1 MEKIKQKQISEKR
14 LDYIN
19 QVLKRCERLKILNE
33 SENMENA
40 KKEDVELIQDLR
52 KLGILITPPSERV
65 RFPFREFH
73 QIGHSTIQSSEL
85 RHGDHWYLYPNIG
98 ERPLL
103 VEVKWAEAW
112 ENPKGEVKQGEAFD
126 GTMG

>member
-19 QVLKRCERLKILNE
+19 QVLKRCERLKIFNE

-52 KLGILITPPSERV
+52 QLGILR
-65 RFPFREFH
+65 
-73 QIGHSTIQSSEL
+73 G
-85 RHGDHWYLYPNIG
+85 
-98 ERPLL
+98 L
-103 VEVKWAEAW
+103 V
-112 ENPKGEVKQGEAFD
+112 Q
-126 GTMG
+126 

>member
-52 KLGILITPPSERV
+52 KLGILKA
-65 RFPFREFH
+65 
-73 QIGHSTIQSSEL
+73 
-85 RHGDHWYLYPNIG
+85 PNNG
-98 ERPLL
+98 
-103 VEVKWAEAW
+103 
-112 ENPKGEVKQGEAFD
+112 
-126 GTMG
+126 

>member
-1 MEKIKQKQISEKR
+1 MEKIKQKQITKKR

-52 KLGILITPPSERV
+52 KLGILKA
-65 RFPFREFH
+65 
-73 QIGHSTIQSSEL
+73 
-85 RHGDHWYLYPNIG
+85 PNNG
-98 ERPLL
+98 
-103 VEVKWAEAW
+103 
-112 ENPKGEVKQGEAFD
+112 
-126 GTMG
+126 

>member
-52 KLGILITPPSERV
+52 KLGILKA
-65 RFPFREFH
+65 
-73 QIGHSTIQSSEL
+73 
-85 RHGDHWYLYPNIG
+85 PN
-98 ERPLL
+98 
-103 VEVKWAEAW
+103 
-112 ENPKGEVKQGEAFD
+112 
-126 GTMG
+126 

>member
-1 MEKIKQKQISEKR
+1 MKNMEKIKQKQISKKR

-52 KLGILITPPSERV
+52 KLGILKA
-65 RFPFREFH
+65 
-73 QIGHSTIQSSEL
+73 
-85 RHGDHWYLYPNIG
+85 PNNG
-98 ERPLL
+98 
-103 VEVKWAEAW
+103 
-112 ENPKGEVKQGEAFD
+112 
-126 GTMG
+126 